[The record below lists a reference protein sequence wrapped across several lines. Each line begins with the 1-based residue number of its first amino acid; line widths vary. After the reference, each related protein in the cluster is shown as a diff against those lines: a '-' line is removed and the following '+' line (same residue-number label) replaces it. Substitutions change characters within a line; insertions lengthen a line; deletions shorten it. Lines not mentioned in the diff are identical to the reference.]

1 MRGEQLT
8 DKFNSIEAGVLEL
21 LAHRVP
27 ADTKLTAETRIVG
40 GLGLDSVAVLDFIQD
55 VEDRFDLSIPLE
67 RVAEVQTIGEL
78 SLAIQTLKRAA
89 R

>member
-1 MRGEQLT
+1 LT
-8 DKFNSIEAGVLEL
+8 DHVDSIEASVIEL
-21 LAHRVP
+21 LARRVP
-27 ADTKLTAETRIVG
+27 ADTKVTAESRIVG
-40 GLGLDSVAVLDFIQD
+40 DLGLDSVGVLDFIQD

-78 SLAIQTLKRAA
+78 SAAIQTLKRAE

>member
-1 MRGEQLT
+1 MT
-8 DKFNSIEAGVLEL
+8 DPINSIEAGVIEL

-27 ADTKLTAETRIVG
+27 ADTQVTSETRIAG
-40 GLGLDSVAVLDFIQD
+40 DLGLDSVAVLDFIQD

-67 RVAEVQTIGEL
+67 RVAGVQTIGEL
-78 SLAIQTLKRAA
+78 CVAVQTLKRAA

>member
-1 MRGEQLT
+1 MRGEHLT
-8 DKFNSIEAGVLEL
+8 DKIDNIQTGIIEL

-27 ADTKLTAETRIVG
+27 ADTQLTAETRIVG

-78 SLAIQTLKRAA
+78 SLVIETLKGAA

>member
-1 MRGEQLT
+1 VRGEQVI
-8 DKFNSIEAGVLEL
+8 DNVDSIEAGIIEL
-21 LAHRVP
+21 LARRVS
-27 ADTKLTAETRIVG
+27 ADTQVTADTRIVG
-40 GLGLDSVAVLDFIQD
+40 ELGLDSVAVLDFIQD

-78 SLAIQTLKRAA
+78 SVAIQTLKRAS

>member
-1 MRGEQLT
+1 LT
-8 DKFNSIEAGVLEL
+8 DYVNSIEAGVIEL
-21 LAHRVP
+21 LTHRVP
-27 ADTKLTAETRIVG
+27 VDTKVTVESRIVG
-40 GLGLDSVAVLDFIQD
+40 DLGLDSVGVLDFIQD

-78 SLAIQTLKRAA
+78 SVAIQTLKRAD

>member
-1 MRGEQLT
+1 MT
-8 DKFNSIEAGVLEL
+8 DNADSIEAGIIEL
-21 LAHRVP
+21 LARRVR
-27 ADTKLTAETRIVG
+27 ADTQVTADTRIVG
-40 GLGLDSVAVLDFIQD
+40 ELGLDSVAVLDFIQD

-78 SLAIQTLKRAA
+78 SVAIQTLKRAA

>member
-1 MRGEQLT
+1 MT
-8 DKFNSIEAGVLEL
+8 DQVNSIEAGVIEL

-27 ADTKLTAETRIVG
+27 ADTKVSAETRIAG
-40 GLGLDSVAVLDFIQD
+40 DLGLDSVAVLDFLQD

-67 RVAEVQTIGEL
+67 RMAEVQTIGEL
-78 SLAIQTLKRAA
+78 SVAIQTLKGAA

>member
-1 MRGEQLT
+1 LT
-8 DKFNSIEAGVLEL
+8 DHVDSIEAGVIEL

-27 ADTKLTAETRIVG
+27 ADTKVTPETRIAG
-40 GLGLDSVAVLDFIQD
+40 DLGLDSVAVLDFLQD

-67 RVAEVQTIGEL
+67 RMAEVQTIGEL
-78 SLAIQTLKRAA
+78 SVAIQTLKRAP

>member
-1 MRGEQLT
+1 LTEQLT
-8 DKFNSIEAGVLEL
+8 DYVNSIEASVIEL

-27 ADTKLTAETRIVG
+27 ADTKVTADTRIVG
-40 GLGLDSVAVLDFIQD
+40 DLGLDSVAVLDFIQD

-78 SLAIQTLKRAA
+78 SVAIQTLKRAA
-89 R
+89 G

>member
-1 MRGEQLT
+1 MNDHVDT
-8 DKFNSIEAGVLEL
+8 IEASVIEL

-27 ADTKLTAETRIVG
+27 AGTQVTAESRIVG
-40 GLGLDSVAVLDFIQD
+40 DLGLDSVAVLYFIQD
-55 VEDRFDLSIPLE
+55 VEDRFDISIPLE

-78 SLAIQTLKRAA
+78 SVAIQTLKRAD

>member
-8 DKFNSIEAGVLEL
+8 DDINRIEAGIIEL

-27 ADTKLTAETRIVG
+27 ADTELAAETRIVG

>member
-1 MRGEQLT
+1 MT
-8 DKFNSIEAGVLEL
+8 DQVDSIEAGVIEL

-27 ADTKLTAETRIVG
+27 ADTKVTPETRIAG
-40 GLGLDSVAVLDFIQD
+40 DLGLDSVAVLDFLQD

-67 RVAEVQTIGEL
+67 RMAEVQTIGEL
-78 SLAIQTLKRAA
+78 SVAIQTLKRAP

>member
-1 MRGEQLT
+1 LT
-8 DKFNSIEAGVLEL
+8 DNHSSIEAGVIEL

-27 ADTKLTAETRIVG
+27 ADTQLTAETRIVG

-78 SLAIQTLKRAA
+78 SLAIETLKRAA

>member
-1 MRGEQLT
+1 MT
-8 DKFNSIEAGVLEL
+8 DHVDSIEAGIIDL

-27 ADTKLTAETRIVG
+27 ADTMITAKTRIVG
-40 GLGLDSVAVLDFIQD
+40 DLGLDSVGVLDFIQD

-67 RVAEVQTIGEL
+67 RMAEVQTIGEL
-78 SLAIQTLKRAA
+78 SVAIQTLKRAS

>member
-1 MRGEQLT
+1 LESGQLT
-8 DKFNSIEAGVLEL
+8 DHVENIEAGVIEL

-27 ADTKLTAETRIVG
+27 KGTKLTSETRIVG
-40 GLGLDSVAVLDFIQD
+40 ELGLDSVAILDFIQD

-78 SLAIQTLKRAA
+78 SVAIQMLKAGT
-89 R
+89 

>member
-1 MRGEQLT
+1 LT
-8 DKFNSIEAGVLEL
+8 DKTHSIEAGLIEL

-27 ADTKLTAETRIVG
+27 PDTKLTAETRIVG

-55 VEDRFDLSIPLE
+55 VEDHFDLSIPLE

-78 SLAIQTLKRAA
+78 SLAIETLKRATP
-89 R
+89 

>member
-78 SLAIQTLKRAA
+78 SLAIETLKRAA
-89 R
+89 P